1 MRLPTICH
9 ICDFGPEYGGAF
21 IESLLFLNR
30 YCRDNLQMA
39 TFCVFP
45 DRAKNRS
52 WLLRLDEEEIGYGFV
67 SYKRNVAGQVQSLL
81 SDREPLILHTHFF
94 FFDLTAILLKCMAF
108 KNAKVVWHYRSQ
120 PGSTPWQK
128 LSDRIKL
135 GGIFNFWGT
144 RCIAVGEG
152 VFRSLLRAGLSKDKV
167 TLIHNA
173 VNTSRF
179 TLDNVSRIKTR
190 ESLKVLNDATV
201 FLLLGYAPH
210 IKGVDI
216 FVKAA
221 AEVIARGSSANL
233 FVIVGRGTTRAC
245 VSNMPCASQ
254 LGDALVVIDPVED
267 FRLLLNGIDVLVS
280 ASRTEGFG
288 SAVVEAMA
296 MEKLALCSDI
306 DPVRQA
312 YGRSDGV
319 QLFPTEDWRRLA
331 DLMEESVRMPLDERR
346 SFGRMNRQYVIENH
360 SLDRW
365 SEKVGHLY
373 KELINGRAQSLV
385 S

>member
-1 MRLPTICH
+1 MRIRTVCH

-21 IESLLFLNR
+21 IESLLFLSR
-30 YCRDNLQMA
+30 YCRDNLQIS

-52 WLLRLDEEEIGYGFV
+52 WLSRLDEEGIGYGFV
-67 SYKRNVAGQVQSLL
+67 SYKRNVAGQVRNLL
-81 SDREPLILHTHFF
+81 SDREPLILHSHFF
-94 FFDLTAILLKCMAF
+94 FFDLTAILLKYTAS
-108 KNAKVVWHYRSQ
+108 KNVKVVWHYHSQ
-120 PGSTPWQK
+120 PASTRWQK
-128 LSDRIKL
+128 LRDQIKL
-135 GGIFNFWGT
+135 GVIFTLWGT
-144 RCIAVGEG
+144 RCIAVGDG
-152 VFRSLLRAGLSKDKV
+152 VFHSLLRAGLSKGKV
-167 TLIHNA
+167 VLIHNA

-179 TLDNVSRIKTR
+179 IPNSASRIKAR
-190 ESLKVLNDATV
+190 QSLKALNHTTV

-221 AEVIARGSSANL
+221 AEVIARGSSAKL
-233 FVIVGRGTTRAC
+233 FVIVGRRETREC
-245 VSNMPCASQ
+245 VSNMPCASN
-254 LGDALVVIDPVED
+254 LGDALVVIEPVED
-267 FRLLLNGIDVLVS
+267 FPILLNGVDVLVS

-288 SAVVEAMA
+288 FAVIEAMA

-306 DPVRQA
+306 EPVRQT

-319 QLFPTEDWRRLA
+319 WLFPTEDWKMLA
-331 DLMEESVRMPLDERR
+331 ELMEKSVRLPLDEKQ
-346 SFGRMNRQYVIENH
+346 SLGRMNRQYVIENH

-365 SEKVGHLY
+365 SEKVGCLY
-373 KELINGRAQSLV
+373 KELIDGRTQSAV